1 MKQSEIFA
9 LNQWLSWFD
18 DSLNYQQV
26 IDLMSDPENT
36 WSCDQIDVWQA
47 VETFTLDQVAVFIED
62 TRISFEQTIKHM
74 GITA

>member
-26 IDLMSDPENT
+26 IDLMIDPENT

-62 TRISFEQTIKHM
+62 TRTAFEQAINHM

>member
-1 MKQSEIFA
+1 
-9 LNQWLSWFD
+9 
-18 DSLNYQQV
+18 
-26 IDLMSDPENT
+26 MSDPENT